1 MKEFGVANSGGMR
14 RSKKNNVLVI
24 ISDHTKGL
32 YDDKYYGK
40 ELHYTGM
47 GLRGDQDINK
57 QQNKTLAKAKEN
69 GIKIHLFE
77 VFEPQKYIYRGLV
90 ELNGEPYQE
99 EQIDEEG
106 NKRHV
111 WMFPLILKEYEAII
125 DKNIYEVYYKKLERK
140 IKSYLKT
147 N

>member
-1 MKEFGVANSGGMR
+1 
-14 RSKKNNVLVI
+14 
-24 ISDHTKGL
+24 
-32 YDDKYYGK
+32 
-40 ELHYTGM
+40 M

-99 EQIDEEG
+99 EQIDAS
-106 NKRHV
+106 
-111 WMFPLILKEYEAII
+111 EYVGAFQINFFSI
-125 DKNIYEVYYKKLERK
+125 R
-140 IKSYLKT
+140 
-147 N
+147 